1 MTGIQLRNIFL
12 TILLFYS
19 YAVSAQL
26 SRKDISADSLK
37 KKTELLIDKNKKA
50 VEKSFSKENLKA
62 RFDEKVGQTIVGKL
76 FKKDTAQIQKPNV
89 SLKDFS
95 VENSTQY
102 IKTDEP
108 GTGRN
113 FINRIGFSGQLEL
126 FKFPVDLELV
136 NNFNPLNNFNIQ
148 EGNLFKFD
156 FVKPGFEQLYQS
168 KVGAFKNLKERRFN
182 GLNPEILLKQQL
194 NKQLQL
200 LLKGKLADYPRLQA
214 YINNPQALKEL
225 LAMDEQQI
233 KLKLK
238 NLLDDTQE
246 QLKKTVTSANNT
258 VSGMVQSERDGAVS
272 EITNYVMRIK
282 SEINA
287 AGLDTET
294 ITLLQNF
301 AENKIDRQM
310 LQSFF
315 ISQLS
320 KQSKLQG
327 ANHFYSKIKEFQAG
341 NFGHKLPGS
350 FMNRD
355 LLLNGVNVSLKT
367 ARGPVT
373 LGVASNQDIGAP
385 KDFDFTNSTYSF
397 PKLYSFVSVPTTNF
411 SFGMGKIS
419 WTGVFDKEFSKSS
432 GAFSSAVPKNNMVF
446 TLSQNLNIQHLGKL
460 TVDISKSATQLK
472 NLSLV
477 SPDRLIIDRN
487 TMGNYFRDD
496 FLETMSVGLNHQIDA
511 VKTGLSSNVYFN
523 YSGIGFQNPG
533 QQGLA
538 NMNMRFGGTIKQNL
552 FKNKFTIYLKS
563 DIKNTPISAE
573 TNAHWR
579 NFNVQV
585 DSRIRFS
592 KSYTLNFKYIE
603 NGVNKVAETSSA
615 MYSSQKIQ
623 ADFNGNYKIG
633 GHYSFSH
640 LTLGKQKMNNLGSL
654 QSPDFLMLNYSQSLL
669 FKDFSLNGN
678 AFYNRELGGTALL
691 GNMLNADVA
700 LQYSLFRNIS
710 LSSGLTYLNNEQVA
724 KQVGLKQSIQ
734 LMVKKHFDVNAYVD
748 LRKNLI
754 NPLYPDLF
762 STGRAE
768 FSIRYYLDKQ

>member
-1 MTGIQLRNIFL
+1 MKGIHLRAIFL
-12 TILLFYS
+12 TVLLFYS

-26 SRKDISADSLK
+26 NKRDVNADSLK
-37 KKTELLIDKNKKA
+37 QKVETFIDKNKKA
-50 VEKSFSKENLKA
+50 VEKTFSKENLKA
-62 RFDEKVGQTIVGKL
+62 HLKDKVEQAGLGEL
-76 FKKDTAQIQKPNV
+76 LKKDSLEARKANV
-89 SLKDFS
+89 SLNDFS
-95 VENSTQY
+95 VENATQY
-102 IKTDEP
+102 IKTDGS
-108 GTGRN
+108 GTGQD

-126 FKFPVDLELV
+126 FKFPLNLELV
-136 NNFNPLNNFNIQ
+136 NNFNPINNFDIQ
-148 EGNLFKFD
+148 KGNLFKFD
-156 FVKPGFEQLYQS
+156 FVKPGIEQLYQS
-168 KVGAFKNLKERRFN
+168 KLSAFKSLKDRKFN
-182 GLNPEILLKQQL
+182 GLNPESILKQQI

-200 LLKGKLADYPRLQA
+200 LLKGKLADYPRLQT
-214 YINNPQALKEL
+214 YVNNPQAVKEL

-238 NLLDDTQE
+238 GLFNDTKE
-246 QLKKTVTSANNT
+246 EFNKTVTST
-258 VSGMVQSERDGAVS
+258 DKTLSGMAKSELDGAVS
-272 EITNYVMRIK
+272 EITNYVLRIK
-282 SEINA
+282 SDIIA

-294 ITLLQNF
+294 IALLQNF

-355 LLLNGVNVSLKT
+355 LLLNGMNVSLKT
-367 ARGPVT
+367 GRGPVT

-411 SFGMGKIS
+411 SFGAGKIS
-419 WTGVFDKEFSKSS
+419 WTGVFDKEFSRSS
-432 GAFSSAVPKNNMVF
+432 GVFSSTVPKNNMVF
-446 TLSQNLNIQHLGKL
+446 TVSQNLNIQRLGKL

-496 FLETMSVGLNHQIDA
+496 FLETMSIGVNHHVDA

-538 NMNMRFGGTIKQNL
+538 NMNMRFGGTIKQNF

-573 TNAHWR
+573 TNAHWK
-579 NFNVQV
+579 NFNVQL

-615 MYSSQKIQ
+615 MYSSKKIQ

-633 GHYSFSH
+633 GHYGFTH
-640 LTLGKQKMNNLGSL
+640 LTFGKQKMNNLLSL
-654 QSPDFLMLNYSQSLL
+654 QDLDFLMVNYSQSLL

-678 AFYNRELGGTALL
+678 AFYNREIGGTALL

-710 LSSGLTYLNNEQVA
+710 ISSGITYLNNEQVA
-724 KQVGLKQSIQ
+724 KQVGFKQSVQ
-734 LMVKKHFDVNAYVD
+734 VMVKKHFDVNAYVD
-748 LRKNLI
+748 LRKNI
-754 NPLYPDLF
+754 ISPLYPDLF